1 MPAMPTEGMREE
13 ARRYRAWK
21 EEGHEGG
28 TEVAARRASQI
39 LSGDELSDETI
50 VTMSAWFAR
59 HEVDK
64 EAEGFSSGEEGYPS
78 PGRVAWAAWGGDAGK
93 SWADNLVE
101 SMDRAMVIGDGD
113 RPYPNEHA
121 ARLRNPD
128 QYDRFRRRNDG
139 GGDGV
144 DFIFGIKEGED
155 GAELQAIRFRL
166 SKFTAAEARAW
177 LEERDYE
184 VMEFEEATGDRS
196 EVRAEPGDLKEG
208 DFVSWNSSG
217 GRARGGLSTS
227 CVRERL
233 ACLIQNSASMQP
245 KMILQR

>member
-39 LSGDELSDETI
+39 LSGDELSDDTI

-64 EAEGFSSGEEGYPS
+64 EAEGFTSGEDGYPS

-93 SWADNLVE
+93 SWADALVE
-101 SMDRAMVIGDGD
+101 RMDRAMVTGDGD

-121 ARLRNPD
+121 ARLRDPD
-128 QYDRFRRRNDG
+128 
-139 GGDGV
+139 
-144 DFIFGIKEGED
+144 
-155 GAELQAIRFRL
+155 
-166 SKFTAAEARAW
+166 
-177 LEERDYE
+177 
-184 VMEFEEATGDRS
+184 
-196 EVRAEPGDLKEG
+196 
-208 DFVSWNSSG
+208 
-217 GRARGGLSTS
+217 
-227 CVRERL
+227 
-233 ACLIQNSASMQP
+233 
-245 KMILQR
+245 